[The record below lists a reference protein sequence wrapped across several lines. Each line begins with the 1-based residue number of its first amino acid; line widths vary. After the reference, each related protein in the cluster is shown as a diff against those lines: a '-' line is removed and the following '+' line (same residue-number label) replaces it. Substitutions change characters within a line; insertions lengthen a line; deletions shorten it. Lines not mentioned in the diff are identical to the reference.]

1 MSWNVSPFHSTAL
14 CEQKCLKTA
23 ILWLEMKIRDLTVFR
38 FLGVAI
44 VFWVQFSL
52 LVALGQVGNVKLPI
66 GRKALHI
73 SDWISP
79 V

>member
-1 MSWNVSPFHSTAL
+1 
-14 CEQKCLKTA
+14 
-23 ILWLEMKIRDLTVFR
+23 MKIRDLTVFR